1 RLSPIGVP
9 GELCVG
15 GIGVGRGYLGL
26 AALTAERFIEDPFA
40 SEPGARLYRTGD
52 LARWRADGKIDYL
65 GRLDHQVKLRGYR
78 IELGEV
84 EAVLESHS
92 GVQQALALVHKNQL
106 VAYLTG
112 KKGMVPTVQ
121 ALR

>member
-1 RLSPIGVP
+1 PGEPGPLSIGRPLPGLVARILDPDRRLSPIGVP

-78 IELGEV
+78 IEL
-84 EAVLESHS
+84 
-92 GVQQALALVHKNQL
+92 
-106 VAYLTG
+106 
-112 KKGMVPTVQ
+112 
-121 ALR
+121 